1 LLVHSENTA
10 QRRAI
15 LDTLQTIAKE
25 KGANAAQVAIA
36 WISAHDIII
45 CLKESEF
52 HQGQWVA
59 IFSVL
64 HPIKEFNGELLFS
77 PRCMAGGWVWKRV
90 ARRLREQGHDVYTP
104 TMTGVGERGHLL
116 NATINL
122 STNIQDI
129 VRPPRLRRN

>member
-52 HQGQWVA
+52 HQGQ
-59 IFSVL
+59 
-64 HPIKEFNGELLFS
+64 
-77 PRCMAGGWVWKRV
+77 
-90 ARRLREQGHDVYTP
+90 
-104 TMTGVGERGHLL
+104 
-116 NATINL
+116 
-122 STNIQDI
+122 
-129 VRPPRLRRN
+129 

>member
-1 LLVHSENTA
+1 
-10 QRRAI
+10 
-15 LDTLQTIAKE
+15 
-25 KGANAAQVAIA
+25 
-36 WISAHDIII
+36 
-45 CLKESEF
+45 
-52 HQGQWVA
+52 
-59 IFSVL
+59 
-64 HPIKEFNGELLFS
+64 
-77 PRCMAGGWVWKRV
+77 MAGGWVWKRV